1 MSGGFKTR
9 WMKCYAISG
18 GPYIAALVERD
29 LQLEQLEDLK
39 KTILEEKAQN
49 MREGAVLRSEAG
61 AYTRPLLSST

>member
-1 MSGGFKTR
+1 
-9 WMKCYAISG
+9 MKCYAISG